1 MFCSWIFRC
10 FWFLGV
16 IFLMDAFVRFV
27 NYLFV
32 RERMGI
38 REENEILFSDYLNGV
53 KLEMDGYFNK
63 DFY

>member
-1 MFCSWIFRC
+1 
-10 FWFLGV
+10 
-16 IFLMDAFVRFV
+16 MDAFVRFV